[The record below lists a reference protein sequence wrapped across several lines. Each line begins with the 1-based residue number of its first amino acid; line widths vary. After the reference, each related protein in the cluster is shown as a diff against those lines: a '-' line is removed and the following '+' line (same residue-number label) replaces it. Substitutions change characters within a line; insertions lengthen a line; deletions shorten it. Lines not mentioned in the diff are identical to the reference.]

1 IKANNDNKRTI
12 KSSKTLGRCLCI
24 ITGASKG
31 FGRSLV
37 PYILQAGSVV
47 LLVARSGLLLEELKT
62 DLENLTVPLGLVVNC
77 VSADL
82 GTAEGVAKTLEARLK
97 SSLSFLICQS
107 ILSFFIAS
115 LGAISQFCSFT
126 DPAQVNAYIS
136 FNVSSALALT
146 AGVLQ
151 ALPQRPGRKRT
162 VVNVSSVFAH
172 KPLPRWVLYC
182 TAKAA
187 RDMMFKVL
195 AEEETDLKVLSYSP
209 GPMDTEMQEEIFR
222 QMGVRHEL
230 MPCQK
235 SGAKLLNLVLDG
247 DFPSGAHIDFFDL

>member
-1 IKANNDNKRTI
+1 MCDF
-12 KSSKTLGRCLCI
+12 SSKTLGRCLCI

-31 FGRSLV
+31 FGRSLAQQV

-62 DLENLTVPLGLVVNC
+62 DLENLTVHLGLVVNC

-82 GTAEGVAKTLEARLK
+82 GTAEGVAKTLEAVRQDAVNDYDHML
-97 SSLSFLICQS
+97 LINNA
-107 ILSFFIAS
+107 AS